1 MSESEINIDVGKRK
15 RMVSIII
22 LAAIALLAITIALI
36 FYIVFGTTPKPKL
49 KAESMNAKEI
59 SISWKA
65 VKNAELYNIYRMDE
79 SNGEY
84 KKISTVKESKFIDS
98 NLKPQTTYWYKAAV
112 IRNGKEEKLSSPV
125 KETTKSLP
133 AAPSNVSA
141 EAVTFDTSVV
151 KWNIVKE
158 AEKYYIYRA
167 DGDKDTYNKISEN
180 TSNTFNDSKLVPTT
194 KYKYKITAVTKN
206 GESEFSST
214 AEITTKEKVNQ
225 RGNSG
230 NNLMNGGLAAEQ
242 GNWIYFA
249 NKYGYNSIYKIK
261 KDGTSIKKL
270 YDGYIDNIN
279 VIGDWVYFSNGNKF
293 CKIKTDGSQYTEISN
308 EFIADFCI
316 IGDEVYF
323 NDYHGIY
330 KMKTDA
336 SEKVKLSNDDVST
349 FNIEG
354 DWIYYCNV
362 ADKNRLYK
370 IKTDGSNRVKLTEDT
385 CGSIN
390 LAGDWIYYKN
400 FSDNSK
406 IYKIKT
412 DGTSR
417 ELVLGYVVNMFNVVG
432 DSIVYENWGYGGRL
446 FKVSTDGKNPVQLTE
461 SHYNHINI
469 VDNYIFCYNF
479 GIRNMFILKLKD
491 DNIDFNKAIPSG
503 I

>member
-1 MSESEINIDVGKRK
+1 MSESEINIGLGKKK
-15 RMVSIII
+15 RTVLIII
-22 LAAIALLAITIALI
+22 LTTAVLLTVTTAFL
-36 FYIVFGTTPKPKL
+36 FHIVFGATPKL
-49 KAESMNAKEI
+49 KAESINAKEI

-84 KKISTVKESKFIDS
+84 KKISTVKESKFTDS

-112 IRNGKEEKLSSPV
+112 IRNGKEEKLSSSV

-133 AAPSNVSA
+133 AAPSDVSA
-141 EAVTFDTSVV
+141 EAVTFDTAAV
-151 KWNIVKE
+151 KWNTVKE

-167 DGDKDTYNKISEN
+167 DGDKNTYNKISEN
-180 TSNTFNDSKLVPTT
+180 TSNTFNDSKLIPTT

-214 AEITTKEKVNQ
+214 EEITTKEKVNQ

-242 GNWIYFA
+242 GDWIYFT
-249 NKYGYNSIYKIK
+249 NKYGYNSIYKMR
-261 KDGTSIKKL
+261 KDGTATKKL
-270 YDGYIDNIN
+270 YDGYIDSIN
-279 VIGDWVYFSNGNKF
+279 VIGDWVYFSNSNKF

-308 EFIADFCI
+308 EFISDFCI
-316 IGDEVYF
+316 IGDEVF
-323 NDYHGIY
+323 SNVHDGIY
-330 KMKTDA
+330 KMKTDG
-336 SEKVKLSNDDVST
+336 SQKVILSNDNISV

-362 ADKNRLYK
+362 TDKNRLYK

-385 CGSIN
+385 CGDIN
-390 LAGDWIYYKN
+390 ISGDWIYYKN

-417 ELVLGYVVNMFNVVG
+417 ALVLAYSVNMINVVD

-446 FKVSTDGKNPVQLTE
+446 FKVGTDGKNQVQLTDI
-461 SHYNHINI
+461 HYNHINI

-479 GIRNMFILKLKD
+479 GTRNMFILKLKE
-491 DNIDFNKAIPSG
+491 DNVDFNKAMPSG

>member
-1 MSESEINIDVGKRK
+1 MSESKININLGKKNRK
-15 RMVSIII
+15 VLIII
-22 LAAIALLAITIALI
+22 LAAIVLLAM
-36 FYIVFGTTPKPKL
+36 IVFLFHIVFRTTPKL

-59 SISWKA
+59 SISWKS
-65 VKNAELYNIYRMDE
+65 VKNSELYNIYRMDE

-84 KKISTVKESKFIDS
+84 KKISTVKESKFTDS
-98 NLKPQTTYWYKAAV
+98 NLKPQTTYWYKAAA

-125 KETTKSLP
+125 KGTTKSLP
-133 AAPSNVSA
+133 ASPSNVSA

-242 GNWIYFA
+242 GDWIYFT
-249 NKYGYNSIYKIK
+249 NKYGYNSIYKIR
-261 KDGTSIKKL
+261 KDGSDIKKL
-270 YDGYIDNIN
+270 YEGSIYSIN
-279 VIGDWVYFSNGNKF
+279 VIGDWVYFSNQYKF

-308 EFIADFCI
+308 EGSMNFCV
-316 IGDEVYF
+316 IGDWVYY
-323 NDYHGIY
+323 DEYEGIY
-330 KMKTDA
+330 KMKTDG
-336 SEKVKLSNDDVST
+336 SQKVRLNNDNISV

-354 DWIYYCNV
+354 DWIYYCNIS
-362 ADKNRLYK
+362 DKNRLYK
-370 IKTDGSNRVKLTEDT
+370 IKTDGSNRVKLTEET
-385 CGSIN
+385 CGDIN
-390 LAGDWIYYKN
+390 LSGDWIYYKN

-417 ELVLGYVVNMFNVVG
+417 ALVLAYNVNMINVVD

-446 FKVSTDGKNPVQLTE
+446 FKVGIDGKNPVQLTDT
-461 SHYNHINI
+461 HYNYINI
-469 VDNYIFCYNF
+469 VDNIIFCYNF
-479 GIRNMFILKLKD
+479 DFRNLMILKLKD
-491 DNIDFNKAIPSG
+491 GNVDFNNVTPSG